1 MVRSGCAIGWRTVGP
16 DEVGLLRR
24 FDRFRGLLGPGLHTR
39 WPFPFERVMT
49 FRPDRIQSL
58 EIGFRAPAL
67 EANEPLRWESTHGR
81 AATGDP
87 DGPALLL
94 TGDDQYVEVAATL
107 QFAIGLTGRVVEP
120 AAGEVMT
127 GDLNAGSTS
136 TRSRR

>member
-1 MVRSGCAIGWRTVGP
+1 MNHCGGS
-16 DEVGLLRR
+16 
-24 FDRFRGLLGPGLHTR
+24 
-39 WPFPFERVMT
+39 
-49 FRPDRIQSL
+49 
-58 EIGFRAPAL
+58 
-67 EANEPLRWESTHGR
+67 STHGR
-81 AATGDP
+81 AATGDA

-107 QFAIGLTGRVVEP
+107 QFAMDLTGRVVEP